1 LALDNHPLKAKAFQ
15 LQSLIA
21 CAEFTGGQE
30 QSIPYADGFQDSLE
44 LLKEAREQKAG
55 VFLVGNGG
63 SAAVVSHI
71 FNDFIN
77 VARLRAFTLH
87 ESSLATCMANDYGY
101 ENVFSKPL
109 ATLAQANDLL
119 IAVSSSGKSRNIRNA
134 TDCMKEVGGKVI
146 TLSGFDKDNP
156 LRAMGSVN
164 FWLNS
169 NDYGLV
175 EIGHMFFLHCLSDHL
190 KQ

>member
-1 LALDNHPLKAKAFQ
+1 MAPDNHPLKTQAVQ
-15 LQSLIA
+15 LQSLIS

-30 QSIPYADGFQDSLE
+30 QSIPYADGFQSSLE
-44 LLKEAREQKAG
+44 LLKEARERKAG

-71 FNDFIN
+71 FNDFII

-101 ENVFSKPL
+101 ENVYSRSL

-156 LRAMGSVN
+156 LRAMGSIN

-190 KQ
+190 K

>member
-1 LALDNHPLKAKAFQ
+1 MALDNHPLKAKAFQ

-21 CAEFTGGQE
+21 CAEFTDGQE

-101 ENVFSKPL
+101 ENIYSKVIFGVIPIVFS
-109 ATLAQANDLL
+109 
-119 IAVSSSGKSRNIRNA
+119 IKS
-134 TDCMKEVGGKVI
+134 
-146 TLSGFDKDNP
+146 L
-156 LRAMGSVN
+156 
-164 FWLNS
+164 
-169 NDYGLV
+169 
-175 EIGHMFFLHCLSDHL
+175 
-190 KQ
+190 

>member
-1 LALDNHPLKAKAFQ
+1 MSSFCCL
-15 LQSLIA
+15 
-21 CAEFTGGQE
+21 
-30 QSIPYADGFQDSLE
+30 
-44 LLKEAREQKAG
+44 
-55 VFLVGNGG
+55 
-63 SAAVVSHI
+63 HI
-71 FNDFIN
+71 D
-77 VARLRAFTLH
+77 
-87 ESSLATCMANDYGY
+87 GY

-156 LRAMGSVN
+156 LRAMGSIN

-190 KQ
+190 K